1 MVKLSE
7 TTAIIVEK
15 LFPPEQ
21 RDEVR
26 RLLEEEC
33 GNNLPFCENSDA
45 HALERIRSAVLKI
58 SEGDISQLRQAI
70 KLAKL
75 DWRDVLMG
83 AGFGRSVTAHKEW
96 ERDFTGAI

>member
-7 TTAIIVEK
+7 TTTSIVER

-21 RDEVR
+21 RREAG

-45 HALERIRSAVLKI
+45 YALERIRSAVLKI
-58 SEGDISQLRQAI
+58 SEGDMSQLRQAI

-83 AGFGRSVTAHKEW
+83 AGFGHSVTAHEEW
-96 ERDFTGAI
+96 ERDLKSTI